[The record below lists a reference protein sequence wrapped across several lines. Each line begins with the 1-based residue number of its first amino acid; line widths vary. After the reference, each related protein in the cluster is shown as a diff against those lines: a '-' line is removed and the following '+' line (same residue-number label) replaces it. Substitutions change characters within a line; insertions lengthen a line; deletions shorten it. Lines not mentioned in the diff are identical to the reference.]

1 MPASRSC
8 EAGVVYLSGCDEGAN
23 RYALAVGFNYVFNE
37 YTMFKAEAR
46 YDWANL
52 PVFLY
57 VDDGS
62 YRKNNSVLG
71 ASVVVSF

>member
-1 MPASRSC
+1 MQGAAAVDP
-8 EAGVVYLSGCDEGAN
+8 GCNDGAN
-23 RYALAVGFNYVFNE
+23 RYALAVGLNYVFNQ

-46 YDWANL
+46 YDWANQ

-57 VDDGS
+57 VNDGS
-62 YRKNNSVLG
+62 YRKNNTVLG